1 MTLFLTLLAALVGAW
16 LLTGLVRQLAIKA
29 QILDHPNARSSHSV
43 PTPRGGGV
51 AIVFSF
57 LAACAAAFFLG
68 WVPGSVITLFLLA
81 GIMVALVGF
90 VDDRNPLPAR
100 WRFLAH
106 IAASVTCVVALG
118 VYLPPVPMFGW
129 QVDLGW
135 LGVAL
140 AASYITW
147 MINLYNFMDG
157 IDGLA
162 SVQAIGVALGGGL
175 CWWLAI
181 GTPLWVVPALFAACV
196 AGFLIWNLPP
206 AKIFMGDAGSGFL
219 GLVLGFLSLWA
230 AFQAPPVYWSWF
242 ILTGVFMV
250 DATTTLVRR
259 VRRGDRFNEA
269 HRNHAY
275 QYAARRHG
283 SHKVVTLTVAAINL
297 LWLLPLAV
305 AVSMG
310 KVDGL
315 AATIVAYIPLVALA
329 FRYKAGDRAGQEG

>member
-1 MTLFLTLLAALVGAW
+1 MTVLILLFAAACASA
-16 LLTGLVRQLAIKA
+16 LLTGLVRRYAISAKL
-29 QILDHPNARSSHSV
+29 LDHPNARSSHTL

-57 LAACAAAFFLG
+57 LLVCTVLAVLG
-68 WVPGSVITLFLLA
+68 WVPRPMFWLFGLSAAL
-81 GIMVALVGF
+81 VALVGF
-90 VDDRNPLPAR
+90 VDDRKPLPAR

-106 IAASVTCVVALG
+106 MAGSIGCVVALG
-118 VYLPPVPMFGW
+118 VVLPPVPMLGW

-135 LGVAL
+135 FGVAL

-162 SVQAIGVALGGGL
+162 SVEAISVALGGAL
-175 CWWLAI
+175 CWWLAT
-181 GTPLWVVPALFAACV
+181 GTSMWAVPALFAACV
-196 AGFLIWNLPP
+196 AGFLAWNFPP

-230 AFQAPPVYWSWF
+230 AFQAPAVYWSWF

-259 VRRGDRFNEA
+259 VRRGERFNEA

-275 QYAARRHG
+275 QYASRKHG
-283 SHKVVTLTVAAINL
+283 SHKRITMAVAAINT

-305 AVSMG
+305 AVALG
-310 KVDGL
+310 KLDGL
-315 AATIVAYIPLVALA
+315 ATTIVAYIPLVALA
-329 FRYKAGDRAGQEG
+329 FRYKAGDRAHQEV